1 MRAVSVMQQLQR
13 PTTERVLLAD
23 LHVELQSLLS
33 LLRNWQADQLVYNM
47 HNFHRNYFSQSWG
60 VYYTRT
66 DQAASFSEVTKET
79 AVQREGQL
87 IALAQL

>member
-33 LLRNWQADQLVYNM
+33 LLRNWQADQLVYNT
-47 HNFHRNYFSQSWG
+47 HPNFERSNYG
-60 VYYTRT
+60 ENCAYYNGISTILYN
-66 DQAASFSEVTKET
+66 E
-79 AVQREGQL
+79 
-87 IALAQL
+87 

>member
-1 MRAVSVMQQLQR
+1 
-13 PTTERVLLAD
+13 
-23 LHVELQSLLS
+23 
-33 LLRNWQADQLVYNM
+33 M
-47 HNFHRNYFSQSWG
+47 HNFQGNYFSRSWG
-60 VYYTRT
+60 AYYTRT